1 MVKKQYLYQVSID
14 ALEITYIMS
23 DEMRNFLSS
32 DDSTYY
38 LGEKKEIILKRSESR
53 YYKNEFIIWCKDWNE
68 NRGIYN
74 RIVGYMRFGS
84 FNPNRKTY
92 I

>member
-1 MVKKQYLYQVSID
+1 MGKKQYLYQVSID

-38 LGEKKEIILKRSESR
+38 
-53 YYKNEFIIWCKDWNE
+53 Y
-68 NRGIYN
+68 
-74 RIVGYMRFGS
+74 
-84 FNPNRKTY
+84 
-92 I
+92 